1 MTSRHLWSMR
11 CECIW
16 VLMYSW
22 YLAWIWMIQGSAWLP
37 LTMIRTPSTVP
48 SREPSS
54 LSSSLAAS
62 RDSLMASDLPL
73 RS

>member
-1 MTSRHLWSMR
+1 
-11 CECIW
+11 
-16 VLMYSW
+16 
-22 YLAWIWMIQGSAWLP
+22 
-37 LTMIRTPSTVP
+37 MIRTPSTVP
-48 SREPSS
+48 SRESSS